1 VRKLVS
7 EVGPGVLLTT
17 ARIAGN
23 NEAYV
28 STGATSSQVKRDA
41 VPNALSL
48 AYTPPVA
55 AWVRL
60 VVNIGLIS
68 CDSAAYN
75 YLVVAGRCTPAD
87 QDGVVQAMQY
97 GTQHSGVN
105 RYGFRES
112 ARTFR
117 CAAATA
123 YVFDAAFVF
132 DGGTWTYY
140 QGVSQLWMELTA
152 WAQ

>member
-1 VRKLVS
+1 MRKIIS
-7 EVGPGVLLTT
+7 DVGPGVLLTMQ
-17 ARIAGN
+17 RLNGS

-48 AYTPPVA
+48 SYTPPVA
-55 AWVRL
+55 AWVQQI
-60 VVNIGLIS
+60 VNVGLIS

-75 YLVVAGRCTPAD
+75 YLAVIGRCTPAD

-97 GTQHSGVN
+97 ATQRSDVN
-105 RYGFRES
+105 RYGFREVT
-112 ARTFR
+112 RTYR

-140 QGVSQLWMELTA
+140 QGISQLWMELTA